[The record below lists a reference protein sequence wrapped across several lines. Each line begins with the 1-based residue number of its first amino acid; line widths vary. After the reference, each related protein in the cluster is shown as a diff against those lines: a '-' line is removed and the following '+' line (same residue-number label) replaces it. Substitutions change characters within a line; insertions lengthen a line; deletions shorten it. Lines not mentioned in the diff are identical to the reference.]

1 MNGWGKIFTMEEQ
14 IQLATK
20 LGYEAVPD
28 QEAFTGAYYIKGG
41 KKWIFNING
50 LKTTLKIATD
60 DELREQDYDVDM
72 YFEVRKNW
80 PLYQSMFFLNDEN
93 TPPSENELVSLHHAL
108 QVTNDSKEM
117 VYLSDGMW
125 LDSNGKI
132 VQR

>member
-1 MNGWGKIFTMEEQ
+1 MKEQ

-28 QEAFTGAYYIKGG
+28 KEAFTGAYYIKGG

-50 LKTTLKIATD
+50 LKTTLNIATD
-60 DELREQDYDVDM
+60 EELREQDYDVDM

-80 PLYQSMFFLNDEN
+80 LLYQSMFFLNDEN
-93 TPPSENELVSLHHAL
+93 TPSSENELVSLHHAL